1 MLGTIINVSAIAG
14 GSFLGLLLKKGI
26 PPRFSNTITHGL
38 SLGIF
43 LIGITM
49 GIQTENILIPLVSVA
64 LGALIGEGLR
74 VEQHLEHAGARLQD
88 RFSQGDG
95 STFAEG
101 FVTATLLYCTGS
113 MAIMGSIADGI
124 SGDITILAT
133 KALLDGIFSII
144 LTSTLGIGVLFSIIP
159 LFIYQGCITM
169 AAGVVEPF
177 LTQSMIA
184 EMNAVG
190 GILMLGI
197 AFNLLDIKKIAL
209 GNLLPSVFLP
219 VPILWLLG
227 MLPAWMGA

>member
-1 MLGTIINVSAIAG
+1 
-14 GSFLGLLLKKGI
+14 
-26 PPRFSNTITHGL
+26 
-38 SLGIF
+38 
-43 LIGITM
+43 
-49 GIQTENILIPLVSVA
+49 
-64 LGALIGEGLR
+64 
-74 VEQHLEHAGARLQD
+74 
-88 RFSQGDG
+88 
-95 STFAEG
+95 
-101 FVTATLLYCTGS
+101 
-113 MAIMGSIADGI
+113 IMGSIADGI

-209 GNLLPSVFLP
+209 GNLLPGVFLP

-227 MLPAWMGA
+227 ILPVLQS